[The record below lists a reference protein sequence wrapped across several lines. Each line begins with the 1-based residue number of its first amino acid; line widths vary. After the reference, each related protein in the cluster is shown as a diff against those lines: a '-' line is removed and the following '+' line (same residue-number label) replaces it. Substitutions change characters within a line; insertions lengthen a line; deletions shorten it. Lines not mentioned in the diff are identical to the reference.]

1 MRHGRRRG
9 RLGLV
14 QEHRTALLRNL
25 ARNLITHQ
33 QIVTTHLK
41 AKEAGRFVERLVT
54 IAKQN
59 TLHARRHLIQ
69 KLGSGS
75 EVFAKRLLETIAP
88 KFSDRN
94 GGYTRVLHYKTRV
107 GDGASMAL
115 LEFTVPVVDIPER
128 KPKKK
133 KEQKPTLKEAVKE
146 KKEKEVEKSKHPEP
160 KEEKKEVKKE
170 VKKKEDLLKEEPK
183 KGGFLGSL
191 RRFLKG
197 DDDKK

>member
-9 RLGLV
+9 RLGNLV
-14 QEHRTALLRNL
+14 QEHRRALLRNL

-33 QIVTTHLK
+33 QIVTTHNR
-41 AKEAGRFVERLVT
+41 AKETSRFVDQLVT

-75 EVFAKRLLETIAP
+75 EGFAKCMIETIAP
-88 KFSDRN
+88 KLSGRN
-94 GGYTRVLHYKTRV
+94 GGYTRVLRYKERI
-107 GDGASMAL
+107 GDGASLSL
-115 LEFTVPVVDIPER
+115 LEFSVPVLEVQE
-128 KPKKK
+128 KKLKKK
-133 KEQKPTLKEAVKE
+133 KEAKLGVKDVKE
-146 KKEKEVEKSKHPEP
+146 KK
-160 KEEKKEVKKE
+160 KEEPEKPKRQASKEEAKKEETKKE
-170 VKKKEDLLKEEPK
+170 TPK

-197 DDDKK
+197 DDKK

>member
-1 MRHGRRRG
+1 MRHGRRHG
-9 RLGLV
+9 RLGGLI
-14 QEHRTALLRNL
+14 QEHRRALVRNL

-33 QIVTTHLK
+33 QIITTHAR
-41 AKEAGRFVERLVT
+41 AKEASRFVDQLVT

-59 TLHARRHLIQ
+59 TLHARRNLIQ

-75 EVFAKRLLETIAP
+75 EDFAKRMVEVIAP
-88 KFSDRN
+88 KLAERK
-94 GGYTRVLHYKTRV
+94 GGYTRVLRYRERP
-107 GDGASMAL
+107 GDGASLSL
-115 LEFTVPVVDIPER
+115 LEFSVPVIAIEEK

-133 KEQKPTLKEAVKE
+133 KEPKPAKEVKE
-146 KKEKEVEKSKHPEP
+146 KEKAKRPPSV
-160 KEEKKEVKKE
+160 KEEAKKEEPKKEV
-170 VKKKEDLLKEEPK
+170 PK

>member
-14 QEHRTALLRNL
+14 QEHRRALLRNL

-33 QIVTTHLK
+33 EIITTHGK
-41 AKEAGRFVERLVT
+41 AKEAGRFVDQLVT

-59 TLHARRHLIQ
+59 SLHARRHLIS

-75 EVFAKRLLETIAP
+75 EQYAKRLLEMIAP

-94 GGYTRVLHYKTRV
+94 GGYTRVLHYKERK
-107 GDGASMAL
+107 GDGASLSL
-115 LEFTVPVVDIPER
+115 LQFTIPVIEVADK

-133 KEQKPTLKEAVKE
+133 KETKPAAKDAVKE
-146 KKEKEVEKSKHPEP
+146 KTKALSKEEP
-160 KEEKKEVKKE
+160 KKKIET
-170 VKKKEDLLKEEPK
+170 KKKEEQKKEDFKKETPK

-197 DDDKK
+197 DDDKNK

>member
-14 QEHRTALLRNL
+14 QEHRRALLRNL

-33 QIVTTHLK
+33 EIITTHGK
-41 AKEAGRFVERLVT
+41 AKETSRFVDQLVT

-59 TLHARRHLIQ
+59 NLHARRHLIS

-75 EVFAKRLLETIAP
+75 EQYAKRLLEMIAP
-88 KFSDRN
+88 KFSDRK
-94 GGYTRVLHYKTRV
+94 GGYTRVLHYKERK
-107 GDGASMAL
+107 GDGASLSL
-115 LEFTVPVVDIPER
+115 LQFTVPVVEVIDQ

-133 KEQKPTLKEAVKE
+133 KE
-146 KKEKEVEKSKHPEP
+146 KSKAP
-160 KEEKKEVKKE
+160 
-170 VKKKEDLLKEEPK
+170 LKEEPK
-183 KGGFLGSL
+183 KEEMKKETPKKGGFLSLL

>member
-14 QEHRTALLRNL
+14 FEHRRALLRNL

-33 QIVTTHLK
+33 QIITTHGK
-41 AKEAGRFVERLVT
+41 AKEASRLVDQLIT

-59 TLHARRHLIQ
+59 TLHARRQLIS

-75 EVFAKRLLETIAP
+75 ESFAKRLIEVIAP
-88 KFSDRN
+88 KFADRK
-94 GGYTRVLHYKTRV
+94 GGYTRVLHYRERK

-115 LEFTVPVVDIPER
+115 LQFTVPVAELKAK

-133 KEQKPTLKEAVKE
+133 KEVKPAEKETGKE
-146 KKEKEVEKSKHPEP
+146 KQKAAAPKEEAKK
-160 KEEKKEVKKE
+160 KEEKKEELKKE
-170 VKKKEDLLKEEPK
+170 TPK

-197 DDDKK
+197 DDEKK

>member
-14 QEHRTALLRNL
+14 AAHRRALLRNL
-25 ARNLITHQ
+25 ARHLITHQ
-33 QIVTTHLK
+33 QIITTNGK
-41 AKEAGRFVERLVT
+41 AKEAGRFVDKQVT

-75 EVFAKRLLETIAP
+75 EVFAKRLIEVIAP
-88 KFSDRN
+88 KFSDRK
-94 GGYTRVLHYKTRV
+94 GGYTRVLHYKERV

-115 LEFTVPVVDIPER
+115 LEFSIPVVEVSKK

-133 KEQKPTLKEAVKE
+133 KEIQPASKEVVKE
-146 KKEKEVEKSKHPEP
+146 KK
-160 KEEKKEVKKE
+160 KEEQEKPKRSESKEEVQKKEELKKE
-170 VKKKEDLLKEEPK
+170 APK

-197 DDDKK
+197 DEDKK

>member
-14 QEHRTALLRNL
+14 WEHRRALLRNL

-33 QIVTTHLK
+33 EIITTHGK
-41 AKEAGRFVERLVT
+41 AKEASRFVDQLVT

-59 TLHARRHLIQ
+59 TLHARRHLIS

-75 EVFAKRLLETIAP
+75 EQYAKRLLDMIAP
-88 KFSDRN
+88 KFSDRK
-94 GGYTRVLHYKTRV
+94 GGYTRVLHYRERK

-115 LEFTVPVVDIPER
+115 LQFTIPVAEVADK

-133 KEQKPTLKEAVKE
+133 KETKLKV
-146 KKEKEVEKSKHPEP
+146 SP
-160 KEEKKEVKKE
+160 KEEPKKKEEAKKKEEVKKE
-170 VKKKEDLLKEEPK
+170 ELKKETPK
-183 KGGFLGSL
+183 KGGFLGTL

>member
-1 MRHGRRRG
+1 MRHGRNRG
-9 RLGLV
+9 RLGNLV
-14 QEHRTALLRNL
+14 QEHRRALLRNL

-33 QIVTTHLK
+33 QIVTTHNR
-41 AKEAGRFVERLVT
+41 AKETSRFIDQLVT

-75 EVFAKRLLETIAP
+75 EDFAKRMIETIAP
-88 KFSDRN
+88 KLSDRK
-94 GGYTRVLHYKTRV
+94 GGYTRVLRYKERV
-107 GDGASMAL
+107 GDGASL
-115 LEFTVPVVDIPER
+115 SILEFSVPVVEVQEK

-133 KEQKPTLKEAVKE
+133 KEPKPLVKEVKE
-146 KKEKEVEKSKHPEP
+146 KK
-160 KEEKKEVKKE
+160 KEESEKPKRQAAKEEVKKE
-170 VKKKEDLLKEEPK
+170 EGKKETPK

-197 DDDKK
+197 DDKK

>member
-9 RLGLV
+9 TLGLV
-14 QEHRTALLRNL
+14 QEHRRALIRNL

-33 QIVTTHLK
+33 QIVTTHAR
-41 AKEAGRFVERLVT
+41 AKEAGRFIDQLVT

-75 EVFAKRLLETIAP
+75 EVFAKRMIETIAP
-88 KFSDRN
+88 KLTGRN
-94 GGYTRVLHYKTRV
+94 GGYTRVLRYKERP
-107 GDGASMAL
+107 GDGASL
-115 LEFTVPVVDIPER
+115 SILEFSVPVFEVEEK

-133 KEQKPTLKEAVKE
+133 KEQRSAVKDKEVKE
-146 KKEKEVEKSKHPEP
+146 KKKEPEKSKRAQTTP
-160 KEEKKEVKKE
+160 KEETK
-170 VKKKEDLLKEEPK
+170 KEEPK
-183 KGGFLGSL
+183 KGGFLSSL

-197 DDDKK
+197 EDDKK